1 MRCSEA
7 AGGRPGREDGFMV
20 ITELYI
26 RNFGKISDRHIYL
39 RDGIQVVSGE
49 NEFGKTTM
57 HAFIRA
63 MLFGLER
70 GRGRAAANDD
80 FSRYEPWGSPGVY
93 GGVMR
98 FECGGRRFRLEREFA
113 RGARRGSLVCEDDGE
128 ELSIGDGDLEM
139 LLGGLTAEVFDST
152 VSVGQ
157 LRAEPGRCLSDAL
170 TDYAVDYYETG
181 GGAFNV
187 ADALQVLNDR
197 RRTAER
203 ELRAEIEAAQEAQ
216 KDIRREIH
224 YLERDAERL
233 EQEYA
238 QKERMPETPGGPE
251 DRTRR
256 GGAGMKRR
264 AKAAAWV
271 AMMCA
276 GLAAAALCAV
286 GIAGAS
292 APVPAAAGGLS
303 GLALSAAGLYLL
315 VRDIRRR
322 RSAGAEEKD
331 VRLEGELAHIRAE
344 YQDKAV
350 RCGNLREQLEEWEK
364 SGRQIRLE
372 ERCRA
377 LSVASEQLREAA
389 QDTGR
394 AMERRISGR
403 MSEIF
408 AAVTGGRYRSVEAG
422 RAGKGFHITVW
433 DGERRIPAENLSRG
447 TLEQI
452 YFSLRMAAAE
462 LLLEEPFPVILDD
475 VFAFYD
481 DKRLEAVLQWLRR
494 EKRQV
499 ILFTC
504 HSREERILK
513 NMY

>member
-292 APVPAAAGGLS
+292 APVSAAAGGLS

-481 DKRLEAVLQWLRR
+481 DKRLEAVLQWLGR

>member
-481 DKRLEAVLQWLRR
+481 DKRLEAVLQWLGR

>member
-93 GGVMR
+93 GGVMW

-481 DKRLEAVLQWLRR
+481 DKRLEAVLQWLGR

>member
-170 TDYAVDYYETG
+170 TDYAADYYETG

-481 DKRLEAVLQWLRR
+481 DKRLEAVLQWLGR

>member
-276 GLAAAALCAV
+276 GLAAAALCAA

-292 APVPAAAGGLS
+292 APVSAAAGGLS

-481 DKRLEAVLQWLRR
+481 DKRLEAVLQWLGR

>member
-80 FSRYEPWGSPGVY
+80 FSRYEPWGSPGIY
-93 GGVMR
+93 GGVMW

-481 DKRLEAVLQWLRR
+481 DKRLEAVLQWLGR

>member
-264 AKAAAWV
+264 AKAATWV

-394 AMERRISGR
+394 AMKRRISGR

-408 AAVTGGRYRSVEAG
+408 AAVTGCRYRSVEAG

-481 DKRLEAVLQWLRR
+481 DKRLEAVLQWLGR

>member
-315 VRDIRRR
+315 VRDIWRR

-481 DKRLEAVLQWLRR
+481 DKRLEAVLQWLGR

>member
-197 RRTAER
+197 RRAAER
-203 ELRAEIEAAQEAQ
+203 ELRTEIEAAQEAQ

-481 DKRLEAVLQWLRR
+481 DKRLEAVLQWLGR